1 MLEYIKLNQLECNSP
16 EPIRM
21 IDELLD
27 VSYSQAAEERRKA
40 RESEQLASLAEKQ
53 KKAAEVRAKK
63 ATLPPM
69 IGE

>member
-1 MLEYIKLNQLECNSP
+1 
-16 EPIRM
+16 M
-21 IDELLD
+21 IDESLD